1 MKKILVLLTLVGS
14 IAMAQGNIYEFR
26 AGWDLYN
33 RAKDSDKEYQ
43 IRKDVLKTG
52 PEVSFEYRKEVTD
65 NLELGGGLAY
75 KYNDLTARKVDV
87 NENKVSVSMK
97 GLHSVP
103 IYATAK
109 YNFKNDSAVTPYVK
123 AKLGFAVNSGKIDF
137 QKINT
142 PGIDETAQMKFKHGF
157 YYGAGA
163 GVEYNNFVADL
174 SYNVNTLRAKYNYS
188 YNNLLGTKKESS
200 SKETLNHGMLTLSV
214 GYALKN

>member
-26 AGWDLYN
+26 AGWDLHN

-75 KYNDLTARKVDV
+75 KYND
-87 NENKVSVSMK
+87 SVSMK

-137 QKINT
+137 QTINT
-142 PGIDETAQMKFKHGF
+142 PGVDSTAQMKFKHGF

-188 YNNLLGTKKESS
+188 YNDFLGNKKESS
-200 SKETLNHGMLTLSV
+200 GKETLNHGMLTLSV

>member
-26 AGWDLYN
+26 AGWDLHN

-137 QKINT
+137 QTINT
-142 PGIDETAQMKFKHGF
+142 PGVDSTAQMKFKHGF

-174 SYNVNTLRAKYNYS
+174 SYNVNTLRVS
-188 YNNLLGTKKESS
+188 LFT
-200 SKETLNHGMLTLSV
+200 
-214 GYALKN
+214 